1 MQRWAKQSLPLWW
14 TIGCH
19 NSILAPVIL
28 LVQMMKHLLLVA
40 ARHVVE
46 ALAGWDAVAATD
58 LGPIAGVAPS
68 ALQPPPEAIAAA
80 AAQGDPGPEGLWPAR
95 GAALQPGP
103 DAGSA
108 VGAELGPNPSPSPQ
122 QSGESSA
129 APGTGGKAARS
140 GGLWLGGGQDEDGAP
155 SCRVFG
161 DRVDRFNEVAA
172 ARGALGRFPGSE
184 VMPLLRQFAST
195 VS

>member
-1 MQRWAKQSLPLWW
+1 
-14 TIGCH
+14 
-19 NSILAPVIL
+19 
-28 LVQMMKHLLLVA
+28 MKHVLLVA

-46 ALAGWDAVAATD
+46 ALGGWDAVAAMD

-68 ALQPPPEAIAAA
+68 AQQPSPEAIAAA

-103 DAGSA
+103 DAVSA
-108 VGAELGPNPSPSPQ
+108 VGAERGPNRSPSPQ
-122 QSGESSA
+122 QSGGSSA

-140 GGLWLGGGQDEDGAP
+140 GGLWLGGGQDEGGAP

-161 DRVDRFNEVAA
+161 DRVDRFDEVAA

-184 VMPLLRQFAST
+184 VMPLLRQFAGA